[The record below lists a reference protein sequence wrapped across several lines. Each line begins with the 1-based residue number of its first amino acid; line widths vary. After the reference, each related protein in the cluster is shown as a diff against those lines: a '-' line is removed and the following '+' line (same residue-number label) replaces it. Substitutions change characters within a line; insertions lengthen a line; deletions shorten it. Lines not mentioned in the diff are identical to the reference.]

1 MDDVTVRAATVEDT
15 GAIASLAGEL
25 SYPTTA
31 AEMTE
36 RLTALAASLDDAV
49 LVAISDAVVVGWI
62 HVAAIAGVQSAPFAE
77 IRGMVVSEALRS
89 RGIGATLVEA
99 GEEWAIARGLT
110 RIRVRSNLV
119 RERTHAFYEGRGYTP
134 AKSQKVFDK
143 ALGDRLRPQ

>member
-1 MDDVTVRAATVEDT
+1 MQHVSIRAATVVDAES
-15 GAIASLAGEL
+15 IAALAGEL
-25 SYPTTA
+25 SYPTTT

-36 RLTALAASLDDAV
+36 RLAALAASQGDAV
-49 LVAISDAVVVGWI
+49 FVAISDRVVVGWI
-62 HVAAIAGVQSAPFAE
+62 HVAATTGVQSAPFAE

-89 RGIGATLVEA
+89 RGIGAALVEA
-99 GEEWAIARGLT
+99 GEDWAGARGLT

-143 ALGDRLRPQ
+143 AVGDRLRLQ